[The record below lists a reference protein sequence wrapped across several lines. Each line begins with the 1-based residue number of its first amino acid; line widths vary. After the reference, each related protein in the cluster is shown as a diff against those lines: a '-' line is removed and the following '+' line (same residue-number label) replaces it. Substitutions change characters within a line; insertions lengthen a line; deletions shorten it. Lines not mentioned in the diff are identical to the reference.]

1 MERIRI
7 RWAAFVA
14 ALLLI
19 VSMAGVAG
27 ATYLAQPSAVG
38 APHAQAAPAA
48 EDEDQDA
55 DGDTDGDSD
64 TDEGTD
70 GAQGEHGALVSAAAH
85 DKDCVGGK
93 NHNHGG
99 AVSEVARGEVTEAV
113 CDATTD
119 ATTDAATDATTDAKA
134 NGGKSKDHRK
144 DAVHRP

>member
-38 APHAQAAPAA
+38 
-48 EDEDQDA
+48 
-55 DGDTDGDSD
+55 
-64 TDEGTD
+64 
-70 GAQGEHGALVSAAAH
+70 AAH